1 MKIVSTIARVL
12 LGVIFVI
19 FGLNGFLQFLPMPPI
34 PGIAGQ
40 FVGALFMS
48 HYLVAV
54 MFIQLVGGILLL
66 ANRYVPLALTILGG
80 VIVNIFFFHAFMDPG
95 GLPKAAVVIVLW
107 LLVAYS
113 VRSAFA
119 GLFQQRV
126 NDFATSK
133 SAAYVGSTREP
144 AR

>member
-1 MKIVSTIARVL
+1 MKIVSTISRYL
-12 LGVIFVI
+12 LGLIFVF

-66 ANRYVPLALTILGG
+66 ANRFVPLALTILGA

-126 NDFATSK
+126 NDLATSK
-133 SAAYVGSTREP
+133 NAAYVGSTREP